1 MSEWVMRP
9 EPDTANL
16 RRRKCMSSA
25 GMRDF
30 DGHKR
35 SGLGLGQVDHSIIET
50 APQEL
55 EALGF
60 QLLRLLA

>member
-1 MSEWVMRP
+1 
-9 EPDTANL
+9 
-16 RRRKCMSSA
+16 MSSA